1 MKQIVFI
8 IREFT
13 YEWLKR
19 LVVLVGIM
27 MVAGLVTYLINPN
40 IQELIGSVEPA
51 VSRSIDKTTQWNQ
64 FVAYI
69 THNGFSVPI
78 QMFAFALIPV
88 PLLYWLQP
96 MATALLPGVL
106 FGIILRYSFDT
117 GVVLVLSALP
127 HTLLELL
134 AYSTLLVVLANL
146 NHWVRSKVFKRTG
159 NKETFVYVLKSVIF
173 AYMVFVV
180 PLIICA
186 AFFETYV
193 ADWISNILS

>member
-1 MKQIVFI
+1 MKLTVFI
-8 IREFT
+8 IREFI
-13 YEWLKR
+13 YECLKR

-27 MVAGLVTYLINPN
+27 MVAGLVTYLVNPN

-88 PLLYWLQP
+88 PFLYWLQP
-96 MATALLPGVL
+96 MATALLPGIL

-117 GVVLVLSALP
+117 GGVVVLSALP

-134 AYSTLLVVLANL
+134 AYSALLVVLANL

-159 NKETFVYVLKSVIF
+159 NKETFVNVLKSVIF